1 MTTEETV
8 ETKQELAERRRKF
21 NIGKDVTPTIKVKLD
36 RQRELSFKAQN
47 IAKMEL
53 MLGLK
58 SWQIVSALDNQ
69 DWGSYEIMAALWVG
83 LLPTY
88 EDITLNDVYAIWN
101 ATPIPDRTKA
111 VLDAIYGLIEGA
123 GLEVDSDI
131 KDMMFKKWVDDRKIA
146 KEKLLKAME
155 ELFNRIIANIKP

>member
-88 EDITLNDVYAIWN
+88 EDITLNDAYAIWN

-155 ELFNRIIANIKP
+155 KEEEGK

>member
-155 ELFNRIIANIKP
+155 KEEEGK

>member
-88 EDITLNDVYAIWN
+88 EYITLNDVYAIWN

-155 ELFNRIIANIKP
+155 KEEEGK

>member
-47 IAKMEL
+47 IARMEL

-155 ELFNRIIANIKP
+155 KEEEGK

>member
-146 KEKLLKAME
+146 KAKLLEAME
-155 ELFNRIIANIKP
+155 KEEEGK